1 MPHPLFKTIGESI
14 DKPPVPPPRYK
25 RKTASVKSGSTP
37 VQIASPKAQSPV
49 GLPPDM
55 ASKSAEVLEE
65 VASDL
70 IRLGNEID
78 PQPQKEDSNEAVT
91 SRPKSTPNASDEV
104 LKGKFDE
111 VLECLIPKIAKLCKR
126 KSGKNSQ
133 NP

>member
-104 LKGKFDE
+104 LKGKFVTD
-111 VLECLIPKIAKLCKR
+111 
-126 KSGKNSQ
+126 
-133 NP
+133 